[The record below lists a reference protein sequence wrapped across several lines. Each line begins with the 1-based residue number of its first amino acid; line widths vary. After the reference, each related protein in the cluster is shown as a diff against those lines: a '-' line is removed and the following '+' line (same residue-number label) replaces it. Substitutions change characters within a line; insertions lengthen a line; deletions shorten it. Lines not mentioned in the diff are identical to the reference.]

1 MGKPRTDP
9 LPEVDFRCSSCGHR
23 WSGAPEA
30 SEEAPDRPWHPWA
43 YSAACPH
50 CGGDGEQDPQQRA
63 LLKAWAHATGPRTE
77 EGKQASAGNLVGH
90 PTPDEAQITRFNALR
105 HGLHAKV
112 ATYFPA
118 RPGRYPHCNGCPY
131 RGNECQ
137 DNPEPGHENPRA
149 CLRRTELYMQHQ
161 VAFEQGDP
169 KLLTAKRAETHWLL
183 QAVLDDMIL
192 AIVSDGGPR
201 MKEPAWYYDKDGGF
215 HLAGWYERS
224 SENPARK
231 CACGARVPD
240 KEAVCSGCGTFMGAS
255 EFHQLYE
262 LKEHPMLRPL
272 IQYVDKLGLSLGDM
286 GMTPKVQDEQDLLEG
301 QLARQD
307 REQGSAEGF
316 RERQTQALEDLREL
330 VQRSRER
337 AARDPVVVEHQQ
349 GDDDG

>member
-50 CGGDGEQDPQQRA
+50 CEGDGEQDPQQRA
-63 LLKAWAHATGPRTE
+63 LLKAWAHATGPRTD

-90 PTPDEAQITRFNALR
+90 PTPAEAQITRFNALR

-137 DNPEPGHENPRA
+137 DDPEPGHENPRA

-183 QAVLDDMIL
+183 QAVVDDMIL

-201 MKEPAWYYDKDGGF
+201 LQEPAWYYDKDGGF
-215 HLAGWYERS
+215 HLAGFYEKN
-224 SENPARK
+224 E
-231 CACGARVPD
+231 D
-240 KEAVCSGCGTFMGAS
+240 GTRG
-255 EFHQLYE
+255 EFRQIYE

-307 REQGSAEGF
+307 REQSSEEGF
-316 RERQTQALEDLREL
+316 RERQTQALEGLRAL

-337 AARDPVVVEHQQ
+337 AAQDPVVLEHQE
-349 GDDDG
+349 GDENG